1 MTNSTRRRRFCL
13 DCPTDITS
21 RRADAK
27 RCEPC
32 SLKRRRTITV
42 AWHADRRP
50 RRCIGCQDTIPASK
64 PPNTKRCTSCAEA
77 FILERHRLQRSQ
89 HHHIVGRLN
98 PKPTA
103 PPLADHDMTPARVI
117 EVEGEQYDVAWSGG
131 AGLSSVG
138 ARGSTLVDSRGAVRR
153 NGSIVMGGL

>member
-32 SLKRRRTITV
+32 SLKRRRVITV

-50 RRCIGCQDTIPASK
+50 RRCIDCQDTIPASK
-64 PPNTKRCTSCAEA
+64 PPNTKRCRACSEA
-77 FILERHRLQRSQ
+77 AIRANLRQRRRPVISAD
-89 HHHIVGRLN
+89 RRKL
-98 PKPTA
+98 KPAA

-117 EVEGEQYDVAWSGG
+117 EVEGEQYEVAWAGG

-153 NGSIVMGGL
+153 NGNIVMGGL

>member
-1 MTNSTRRRRFCL
+1 MRLCA
-13 DCPTDITS
+13 DCNDDITS

-32 SLKRRRTITV
+32 SLKRRRAITL
-42 AWHADRRP
+42 AWQADRRP
-50 RRCIGCQDTIPASK
+50 RRCIDCQDTIPASK

-77 FILERHRLQRSQ
+77 VILERHRLQRSQ

-103 PPLADHDMTPARVI
+103 PPLADYDMTPTRVI
-117 EVEGEQYDVAWSGG
+117 EVEGEQYEVAWAGG

-153 NGSIVMGGL
+153 NGSIVMGGLS